1 MENTKD
7 KINENVARKIWHEAL
22 QCSVKPLTWNIDFCC
37 VRTIKYG
44 TAFHVKAA
52 WIYIQYVSMT
62 GSYKLT
68 IIPDD
73 KQKSRIVYESLLLEN
88 LVSTIDDALT
98 NGLILQEPVYNTSG
112 IVSERIAV

>member
-1 MENTKD
+1 MAKT
-7 KINENVARKIWHEAL
+7 IWHEAL
-22 QCSVKPLTWNIDFCC
+22 QCSAIPLRWGIQFCSIK
-37 VRTIKYG
+37 TITEG

-52 WIYIQYVSMT
+52 WIKIQYVGMT

-68 IIPDD
+68 VIPDD
-73 KQKSRIVYESLLLEN
+73 KQKNRIVCENLLLGN

-98 NGLILQEPVYNTSG
+98 NGLILQEPVYDTSG